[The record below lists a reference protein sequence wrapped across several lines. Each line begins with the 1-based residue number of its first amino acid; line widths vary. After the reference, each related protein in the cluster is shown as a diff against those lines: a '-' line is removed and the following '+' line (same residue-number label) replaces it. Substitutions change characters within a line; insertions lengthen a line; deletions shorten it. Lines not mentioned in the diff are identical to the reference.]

1 MNDALMQELNTVKFI
16 ILSAGRKPLFPW
28 LWSILKEKS
37 CRLLVKAGIKNT
49 AILAQAV
56 SRRNYLLCR
65 AIKKTEQVGWVIGH
79 NPGALYTTYKAA
91 QHFKC
96 RAGFDVEDYHPGEG
110 QDVFL
115 QGITRQLMQAILPKM
130 NYVSFA
136 APLIKEAVK
145 NDLGKEG
152 TNWITVL
159 NYFPAAEFKA
169 PENIDGPLK
178 LVWFSQNI
186 AAGRGL
192 ENILPVLQKFPDE
205 IELHLFGNLDN
216 IFYEGHLKGCI
227 NVKVHD
233 PLPQKELHNSLS
245 RFDVGLALELVADTN
260 RDLCITNKLLA
271 YLQAGLFVM
280 ASDTAA
286 QTKMKEQYWEQIIC
300 LNIKEESQLAQ
311 GFKSLILRK
320 EELRKQKERRYKNF
334 SNTNWEMESTQL
346 INSWGNF
353 H

>member
-1 MNDALMQELNTVKFI
+1 MNDALLQELNTVKFI
-16 ILSAGRKPLFPW
+16 LLSAGRKPLLPW
-28 LWSILKEKS
+28 LQSVITEKS
-37 CRLLVKAGIKNT
+37 CRLLMKAGIKNT
-49 AILAQAV
+49 PILAQAV

-65 AIKKTEQVGWVIGH
+65 AIKRIEQPDWVIGH
-79 NPGALYTTYKAA
+79 NPGALYATYKAA

-115 QGITRQLMQAILPKM
+115 QGITRQLMQAVLPKM

-136 APLIKEAVK
+136 APLIREAVK

-152 TNWITVL
+152 ANWITVL
-159 NYFPAAEFKA
+159 NYFPAAEFIVPAKI
-169 PENIDGPLK
+169 EGPLK

-186 AAGRGL
+186 SAGRGL
-192 ENILPVLQKFPDE
+192 EYILPILQKFPAE

-216 IFYEGHLKGCI
+216 NFYEAHLKNGV
-227 NVKVHD
+227 NVIVHD
-233 PLPQKELHNSLS
+233 PLPQKILHNRLS
-245 RFDVGLALELVADTN
+245 QFDVGLALEPKK
-260 RDLCITNKLLA
+260 DLNNELAISNKLLA

-300 LNIKEESQLAQ
+300 LNIKEESQLGQ